1 MYKEKFSG
9 IICKI
14 NSVDI
19 SYRAEVEMDE
29 LSRAILIIHKVIP
42 EMAKSLE
49 DNEDK
54 NTLILQLDNDDYL
67 CIFGAYVR
75 KVTYSTRLVEN
86 VPEETTAE
94 VMLLSSSIIKG
105 KRMFSEKDRSRKLRF
120 EIASGHELIGSCP
133 FDLNT
138 GYDRIQRHEK
148 VEIPMECKYISVDT
162 I

>member
-75 KVTYSTRLVEN
+75 KATYSTRLVEN

-94 VMLLSSSIIKG
+94 VMLLSSIES
-105 KRMFSEKDRSRKLRF
+105 SNSL
-120 EIASGHELIGSCP
+120 
-133 FDLNT
+133 
-138 GYDRIQRHEK
+138 
-148 VEIPMECKYISVDT
+148 CK
-162 I
+162 